1 VPGTC
6 VPVPDDVP
14 VLGDVP
20 VPGDVD
26 APGLGA
32 TDWLGVGAG
41 VGETGPGE
49 VLLGWAEGDLLGAGA
64 LLGTVAG

>member
-6 VPVPDDVP
+6 VPVSD
-14 VLGDVP
+14 DVP

-26 APGLGA
+26 VPWLGA
-32 TDWLGVGAG
+32 TDWLGVGVGVG

-49 VLLGWAEGDLLGAGA
+49 VLLGWAEGDGLCAGA